1 MAEKNLLTSLPSPV
15 TLIYLSLR
23 LKKKKQPTDIKC
35 LGNSSYL
42 NISLGMSEENQYNLT
57 IADSVLLLE
66 LKKKLFI
73 NFLNTQNI

>member
-23 LKKKKQPTDIKC
+23 LKKKKKKKPTDIKC

-73 NFLNTQNI
+73 NFLNT